1 MKKRKSKKQSKKESE
16 LIFSSILVLGL
27 IMYYFTGELITIGI
41 TIFVGVSIWF
51 LLKFLKEKK
60 KEMDLRQ
67 SGIYDIDKMDGIQFE
82 HYLSTLFKSQG
93 YNVKVTKATGDYGA
107 DLVLTKESE
116 KIVVQAK
123 RYSKNVGISAIQE
136 ISASKSYY
144 NATRAWVVSNSFFTK
159 SAIELAQSNSVELLD
174 RKALIDLVLKVNPNG
189 VPTAREVR
197 ESVTPKE
204 IHCPRCDSKMVLRN
218 GRNGKFYGCSKY
230 PSCKGTKAC

>member
-27 IMYYFTGELITIGI
+27 IMYYFTGDLITIGI

-51 LLKFLKEKK
+51 LLTFLKEKK
-60 KEMDLRQ
+60 KEMDLKQ

-82 HYLSTLFKSQG
+82 HYLSSLFKSQG

-218 GRNGKFYGCSKY
+218 GRNGKFYGCSKF
-230 PSCKGTKAC
+230 PRCKGTKAC

>member
-1 MKKRKSKKQSKKESE
+1 MKKRKSKKQAKKESE

-27 IMYYFTGELITIGI
+27 IIYYFTGDLKTIGI
-41 TIFVGVSIWF
+41 VIFVGVSIWI
-51 LLKFLKEKK
+51 LITFLKEKK
-60 KEMDLRQ
+60 KENDLRQ

-82 HYLSTLFKSQG
+82 HYLSALFKSQG

-136 ISASKSYY
+136 ITASKSYY
-144 NATRAWVVSNSFFTK
+144 KATRAWVVSNSFFTK
-159 SAIELAQSNSVELLD
+159 SAIELAQSNGVELLD

-204 IHCPRCDSKMVLRN
+204 IHCPRCDSKMVLRK
-218 GRNGKFYGCSKY
+218 GRNGNFYGCSKF
-230 PSCKGTKAC
+230 PRCKGTKAC

>member
-1 MKKRKSKKQSKKESE
+1 MKKRKSKKQAKKESE

-27 IMYYFTGELITIGI
+27 IVYYFTGDLITIGI
-41 TIFVGVSIWF
+41 AIFVGVSIWI
-51 LLKFLKEKK
+51 LITFLKEKK
-60 KEMDLRQ
+60 KENDLRQ

-82 HYLSTLFKSQG
+82 HYLSAIFKSQG

-136 ISASKSYY
+136 ITASKSYY

-159 SAIELAQSNSVELLD
+159 SAIELAQSNGVELLD
-174 RKALIDLVLKVNPNG
+174 RKALINLVLKVNPSG

-218 GRNGKFYGCSKY
+218 GRNGKFYGCSKF
-230 PSCKGTKAC
+230 PKCKGTKAC

>member
-27 IMYYFTGELITIGI
+27 IMYYFTGDLITIGI

-51 LLKFLKEKK
+51 LLTFLKEKK

-218 GRNGKFYGCSKY
+218 GRNGKFYGCSKF
-230 PSCKGTKAC
+230 PRCKGTKAC

>member
-1 MKKRKSKKQSKKESE
+1 
-16 LIFSSILVLGL
+16 
-27 IMYYFTGELITIGI
+27 
-41 TIFVGVSIWF
+41 
-51 LLKFLKEKK
+51 
-60 KEMDLRQ
+60 
-67 SGIYDIDKMDGIQFE
+67 MDGIQFE
-82 HYLSTLFKSQG
+82 HYLSSLFKSQG

-218 GRNGKFYGCSKY
+218 GRNGKFYGCSKF
-230 PSCKGTKAC
+230 PRCKGTKAC

>member
-1 MKKRKSKKQSKKESE
+1 MKKRKSKRQSKKESE

-27 IMYYFTGELITIGI
+27 IMYYFTGDLITIGI

-51 LLKFLKEKK
+51 LITFLKEKK

-159 SAIELAQSNSVELLD
+159 SAIELAQSNNVELLD

-218 GRNGKFYGCSKY
+218 GRNGKFYGCSKF
-230 PSCKGTKAC
+230 PKCKGTKAC